1 MGAVLRFPTL
11 AASGARKQTQL
22 PAFAVDVQALDA
34 EGAARLLAVARDVM
48 ARARVL
54 VEYLDG
60 HRPEA
65 RKNGVETVV
74 IELSAIMEGGRLQDI
89 EAALEEASRGSGKPE
104 VTLEGFGKLRR
115 AERLVMEAEENM
127 ARFRGSLSMIAGSS
141 MGCSSCGLGGGRSL
155 GSIIGEIP
163 TSILIL
169 SIIGAG
175 ALAAGVFI
183 LMTRGAKR

>member
-1 MGAVLRFPTL
+1 VGAVLRFPTL

-34 EGAARLLAVARDVM
+34 EGAARLLGVVRDVM
-48 ARARVL
+48 ARVRVL

-60 HRPEA
+60 HRQEA
-65 RKNGVETVV
+65 RKNGAETIV

-89 EAALEEASRGSGKPE
+89 EAALEEASRGSGRPE

-115 AERLVMEAEENM
+115 AERLVMEAEEGM
-127 ARFRGSLSMIAGSS
+127 ARFRGPMSLVSS
-141 MGCSSCGLGGGRSL
+141 PAMGCSSCGMSGRSL
-155 GSIIGEIP
+155 GSFFDGIP
-163 TSILIL
+163 TSVLIL

-175 ALAAGVFI
+175 ALAAGVF
-183 LMTRGAKR
+183 LYLTKESRR

>member
-11 AASGARKQTQL
+11 GAGGASRQSTRL

-34 EGAARLLAVARDVM
+34 EGAARLLGVSRDVM

-60 HRPEA
+60 HRSEA

-127 ARFRGSLSMIAGSS
+127 ARFRGPLAMISGPS
-141 MGCSSCGLGGGRSL
+141 MGCSSCGTGRSL

-175 ALAAGVFI
+175 AIAAGVFI
-183 LMTRGAKR
+183 LMTREKK

>member
-1 MGAVLRFPTL
+1 MGAVLRFPAL
-11 AASGARKQTQL
+11 GAPGARRQTQL
-22 PAFAVDVQALDA
+22 PAFAVDVQALDS
-34 EGAARLLAVARDVM
+34 EGAARLLGVVRDVM

-60 HRPEA
+60 HRAEA
-65 RKNGVETVV
+65 RKNGVETIV

-115 AERLVMEAEENM
+115 AERLIMEAEEGM
-127 ARFRGSLSMIAGSS
+127 ARFRGPMSMISGPS
-141 MGCSSCGLGGGRSL
+141 MGCSSCGIGGRSL
-155 GSIIGEIP
+155 GSFFEGIP
-163 TSILIL
+163 TSVLIL

-183 LMTRGAKR
+183 LMTRGKK